1 MIATAPASAKPIVR
15 SSVTFT
21 GPDAEGVGRIVI
33 DRPDDRV
40 NAIDVRLV
48 SDLAAAVAQA
58 RAAAPK
64 VVIVTSGKPDQFVG
78 GADLTM
84 LRSAPAEGIA
94 DASRALQRVLAD
106 LAALPCPVVA
116 AIGGSALGGGNEIAL
131 ACDWRVAASSPAVRI
146 GQPEVQLGLIP
157 AAGGT
162 QRLPRL
168 VGLPRALDV
177 ILNSRRLTARRALRA
192 GLVDEVVHPAKLD
205 RAAADCG
212 LRGGKRRLRGG
223 ATTVERAITWIP
235 PLRAFALSR
244 ARFRVLKETKG
255 RYPAP
260 LRALDAIAAGL
271 GRGMASGYAAE
282 ATSFGELAASE
293 TARNLVALLLLTL
306 RQRGAGAELGSPRMV
321 HELGVVGA
329 GFMGSGIAQAG
340 AAAGLRVRVRDVDAA
355 AVARGLS
362 AARKLTEDAARKGV
376 FDRREAVRIVGRLSG
391 APDLSGFGRCELVV
405 EAVFEELAIKR
416 RVIAELEAAMGDD
429 AIIASNTS
437 ALPIGEIAAQARV
450 PERIVGMHFF
460 SPVHRMPLV
469 EVVWPARAD
478 GTAVATAVAV
488 AHALGKTPI
497 VVRDGPGFYT
507 TRVISALSGEALQ
520 VLQGGARIEDVDA
533 ALVRFGWPIGP
544 LALADE
550 VGLEVAAHAGETV
563 ARARGLERPR
573 IVGLLI
579 AEGLKGKRSGGGF
592 YRYARR
598 GEGHGRLRTWLSR
611 GSAEERSDYDGKRR
625 VGNARVYELLGT
637 TPSAPTEDIA
647 ERCTLA
653 FVNEAARCLDEGI
666 LRSPG
671 EGDLGAVLGLGF
683 PPFLGGPFRWADAR
697 GPALR
702 DALRRLEEKHGPRF
716 AAAESLRDGRRFYG
730 A

>member
-1 MIATAPASAKPIVR
+1 MAGAAPVGTASLEATGPSRTAAAVR
-15 SSVTFT
+15 ASVTFT

-40 NAIDVRLV
+40 NAIDVRMV
-48 SDLAAAVAQA
+48 TDLAAAIAQA

-64 VVIVTSGKPDQFVG
+64 AVIVTSAKPGQFVG

-84 LRSAPAEGIA
+84 LRDAPAEGIA
-94 DASRALQRVLAD
+94 DASRALQRVLDD

-131 ACDWRVAASSPAVRI
+131 ACDWRVAAASPAVRI

-192 GLVDEVVHPAKLD
+192 GLVDEIVHPAKLD
-205 RAAADCG
+205 RAAADRG
-212 LRGGKRRLRGG
+212 LRGGKRRVRGG
-223 ATTVERAITWIP
+223 ATALERAVTWIP
-235 PLRAFALSR
+235 PLRAFTLAR
-244 ARFRVLKETKG
+244 ARARVLKETKG

-271 GRGMASGYAAE
+271 GRGTASGYAAE
-282 ATSFGELAASE
+282 AASFGELAAGE
-293 TARNLVALLLLTL
+293 TARSLVALLLLTL
-306 RQRGAGAELGSPRMV
+306 RQRGAGTELGSARAV
-321 HELGVVGA
+321 RLLGVVGA

-340 AAAGLRVRVRDVDAA
+340 AAAGMRVRVRDVDAA

-362 AARKLTEDAARKGV
+362 SARRLTEDAARKGV
-376 FDRREAVRIVGRLSG
+376 FDRREAARIVGRLSG
-391 APDLSGFGRCELVV
+391 APDLSGFGRCDLVV

-416 RVIAELEAAMGDD
+416 RVIAELEEAMRDD

-469 EVVWPARAD
+469 EVVRTARAD

-507 TRVISALSGEALQ
+507 TRVISVLSGEALQ
-520 VLQGGARIEDVDA
+520 VLQEGARIEDVDA
-533 ALVRFGWPIGP
+533 ALAQFGWPIGP

-563 ARARGLERPR
+563 ARARGIEGPR

-579 AEGLKGKRSGGGF
+579 AEGLKGKRAGGGF
-592 YRYARR
+592 YR
-598 GEGHGRLRTWLSR
+598 
-611 GSAEERSDYDGKRR
+611 YDGKRR

-637 TPSAPTEDIA
+637 TPSAVTEDIA

-683 PPFLGGPFRWADAR
+683 PPFLGGPFRWADTR

-716 AAAESLRDGRRFYG
+716 AAAESLRDGRRFFS